1 MRPNEIPQQHQQQQ
15 RWPTAAGKKKPS
27 IIKIYFIPFSLASVR
42 QPPPLLPPINGQLP
56 RV

>member
-1 MRPNEIPQQHQQQQ
+1 MKFHNSTNNNKDGLLQQVEK
-15 RWPTAAGKKKPS
+15 RPS
-27 IIKIYFIPFSLASVR
+27 IIKIYFIPFSLASIR